1 MGFGHPN
8 LMGGRSVGMP
18 AFRVYHIA
26 VFIFECDFGQLQLG
40 RRDQIHFARSAYIG
54 VIIVFLAL
62 FIRLR
67 GVSAVFLVD
76 IPPVNFA
83 AFNVIRLAKIIGV
96 HRLGRRQF

>member
-1 MGFGHPN
+1 
-8 LMGGRSVGMP
+8 MGGRSVGMP

-26 VFIFECDFGQLQLG
+26 VFIGECDFGQRR

-54 VIIVFLAL
+54 IILVFRAL

-76 IPPVNFA
+76 IPPVNFVF
-83 AFNVIRLAKIIGV
+83 FNVIRLAGIKGV
-96 HRLGRRQF
+96 HRLGRRQV